1 MNEDFQLKLQA
12 YVDGELSERE
22 AREVE
27 SALAGDAAARAL
39 VAELRNTNSALAVFD
54 AEIKLPESREFH
66 WSKIKRQIEREQ
78 TPAPVPAKSIP
89 WWQRFLIPAGGIAA
103 LVIAVLIGLKQNK
116 PLIKGPFNTVETHLS
131 DSGAMT
137 YRDQSEGLTVVWL
150 SYPAENE
157 FAEFE

>member
-1 MNEDFQLKLQA
+1 MDQDFQLKLQA

-27 SALAGDAAARAL
+27 STLDSNADARAL
-39 VAELRNTNSALAVFD
+39 VGELRNTNAALTVFE
-54 AEIKLPESREFH
+54 AEVKLPEARDFY

-78 TPAPVPAKSIP
+78 APAPVVEKTIP
-89 WWQRFLIPAGGIAA
+89 WWQRFLIPAGGVAA
-103 LVIAVLIGLKQNK
+103 LLIAILIGLKQTK
-116 PLIKGPFNTVETHLS
+116 PLVQGPFVPVETHLS

>member
-1 MNEDFQLKLQA
+1 MNQDFQLKLQA

-22 AREVE
+22 VREVE
-27 SALAGDAAARAL
+27 GALAGDAEARAL
-39 VAELRNTNSALAVFD
+39 LAELQNTNAALATFE
-54 AEIKLPESREFH
+54 AELKLPETREFY
-66 WSKIKRQIEREQ
+66 WSKIQRQIEREQ
-78 TPAPVPAKSIP
+78 APAPVAARPIP
-89 WWQRFLIPAGGIAA
+89 WWQRFLIPAGGVAA

-116 PLIKGPFNTVETHLS
+116 PLVQGPFVPVETHLS